1 MYTRSIAVCGA
12 TGQQGGATVQAL
24 LKKKLGGD
32 IIAISRNPNSDKAKA
47 LARQGIRVLKADLLD
62 KESLVAAFK
71 KATMVFGVTQ
81 PFSDGF
87 RKSSASAEVTQ
98 GKNIIDAC
106 LKAGVEYLVQS
117 TVFNPGTNAF
127 GVPHLDSK
135 TAITTYLKNSGLAY
149 AILKP
154 ASFMDNIGTSFFS
167 VKKGRIRGFTDGNA
181 KLPYISVKDIGEFAS
196 KIFENPAMYRKR
208 ELDLVADFV
217 SGDELA
223 QILTKI
229 RDGQRFAYTA
239 IPRPLMWIFARE
251 FYRMRKAFEK
261 SGRPPFPASIDA
273 AIRKCNEMN
282 PRVLTMERYLLMRK
296 FDSMTL

>member
-1 MYTRSIAVCGA
+1 MYTRTIAVCGA
-12 TGQQGGATVQAL
+12 TGQQGGATVQSL

-47 LARQGIRVLKADLLD
+47 LAQQGVKVLKADLLD
-62 KESLVAAFK
+62 MESLVAAFR

-81 PFSDGF
+81 PFSDDYK
-87 RKSSASAEVTQ
+87 KSSSSAEVTQ
-98 GKNIIDAC
+98 GKNIVDAC
-106 LKAGVEYLVQS
+106 LKVGVEYLVQS
-117 TVFNPGTNAF
+117 TVFNPGTKAF

-135 TAITTYLKNSGLAY
+135 TTITTYLKNSGLAY

-167 VKKGRIRGFTDGNA
+167 VKKGKIRGFTDGNA
-181 KLPYISVKDIGEFAS
+181 KILYISVKDIGEFAS
-196 KIFENPAMYRKR
+196 MVFENPALYRKK
-208 ELDLVADFV
+208 ELDLIADFV

-229 RDGQRFAYTA
+229 RNGQRFTYSAV
-239 IPRPLMWIFARE
+239 PRLAMWIFARE
-251 FYRMRKAFEK
+251 FYQMRKAFEK
-261 SGRPPFPASIDA
+261 SGRPPFPPEIEA
-273 AIRKCNEMN
+273 AIQKCKEMN

-296 FDSMTL
+296 FDSITL